1 MITYL
6 LLEFDGFTSFP
17 FISIHFPHFSHM
29 FWPKMEIH
37 GSPVQVIVES
47 PEIPCCA
54 MTIQPVV
61 VRPLE
66 KTTRGRLT
74 GDLPCKKM
82 CVIHFYIYIYICVYI
97 YIYIYIYMWYIY
109 DIYIYIYIWYV
120 YIYIYIWYVYIY
132 ICIVYNDMIFYVIN
146 CNKMFFFLL
155 PRYDTFDLQEICRDD
170 MLSALSKP
178 WKKRKYPENI
188 RKPYGTLS
196 HNMSRHVTTCH
207 GDSDWG
213 QDQTW
218 ELSLRWRWD
227 RGGTLEQWGIDGV
240 DISQKNNS
248 FTVQKRIEQATR
260 MDWSKWKLPL

>member
-17 FISIHFPHFSHM
+17 FISIHFPTFFSHVLTKNGDPWITCPGHRGEPGDPLLRP
-29 FWPKMEIH
+29 WP
-37 GSPVQVIVES
+37 SNPWW
-47 PEIPCCA
+47 C
-54 MTIQPVV
+54 
-61 VRPLE
+61 
-66 KTTRGRLT
+66 GRLRRPP
-74 GDLPCKKM
+74 GVGSQEICHVKR
-82 CVIHFYIYIYICVYI
+82 CVWFILYIYIWCV
-97 YIYIYIYMWYIY
+97 YIY
-109 DIYIYIYIWYV
+109 DIYICDIYM
-120 YIYIYIWYVYIY
+120 IYIYMICIYIYDMYIY